1 MRPVLETRIAPEARP
16 ASASPGQVAREFRK
30 LVADGV
36 ALRSAG
42 QAQPQPESLLSL
54 GYTPKHKFRLFDVTC
69 YLTPLHFDEHIGFFV
84 AYVHLRDDP
93 CVLYPRIFYKDVSL
107 VWRAATHCIRTGG
120 DTWIGKGDLK
130 TVYEG
135 GEELTYAAEETTNL
149 PLEAQAAL
157 DLISRRGAGA
167 RRDDRAVAL
176 ILRNAPAQRMA
187 PYADFTRPRRR
198 AMSDSRNLVNGG
210 RPIARFTRAGD
221 PLSLRFVKG
230 FEPDFGRGV
239 LEVHKLESRM
249 YGGRIRK
256 YRILSANR
264 RIQYQF
270 IAGPRQVWIVPPQA
284 LTTELSSYGVRTVDV
299 EAPEDLCVPGYEYHY
314 LDGDELHTQIPE
326 GFADAASEVDP
337 SRADAS
343 PWLDRLPVIR
353 EFRRKLL
360 GRRRPAR

>member
-1 MRPVLETRIAPEARP
+1 MPPVLETRIAAEVRP
-16 ASASPGQVAREFRK
+16 TRASPGQVARAFRK

-36 ALRSAG
+36 ALRPAG
-42 QAQPQPESLLSL
+42 LAQRRPESLLSL
-54 GYTPKHKFRLFDVTC
+54 GYTPKHSFRLFDATC
-69 YLTPLHFDEHIGFFV
+69 YLTQLRFDEHIGFFV
-84 AYVHLRDDP
+84 AYVRLRGDP
-93 CVLYPRIFYKDVSL
+93 RVLHPRIFYKDVSL
-107 VWRAATHCIRTGG
+107 VWRAATHCIRTG
-120 DTWIGKGDLK
+120 DENWIGKGDLK
-130 TVYEG
+130 TVHER

-149 PLEAQAAL
+149 PLEAQTAL
-157 DLISRRGAGA
+157 DLISRRGGGA

-176 ILRNAPAQRMA
+176 ILRSAPAQRMA

-198 AMSDSRNLVNGG
+198 AMSDRRNLVNGG

-221 PLSLRFVKG
+221 PSSLRFVRG

-256 YRILSANR
+256 YRVLSANR

-270 IAGPRQVWIVPPQA
+270 VAGPRQVWIIPPQA
-284 LTTELSSYGVRTVDV
+284 LSTELSSYGVRTVDV

-326 GFADAASEVDP
+326 GFAGAPSEVDP

-343 PWLDRLPVIR
+343 PWLDQLPVIR

-360 GRRRPAR
+360 RRLC